1 MDKHLYHYCAYVESV
16 YDGDT
21 CTVKIDLG
29 LHTWLAGEKIRL
41 ARIDAPE
48 LRGSERERGLQSRDY
63 LRGLIDGQKILLQT
77 VKDRRGKYGRYLGE
91 IWLEEGGQWINVND
105 RLVEKGYA
113 VFKAY

>member
-1 MDKHLYHYCAYVESV
+1 MFKRRASRGQCFHHPYLGVREFPADFRLVEAFP
-16 YDGDT
+16 D
-21 CTVKIDLG
+21 CP
-29 LHTWLAGEKIRL
+29 
-41 ARIDAPE
+41 PE